1 MLLKLIGNLSVNLDA
16 ILLLSQTMKRHVLI
30 LVTVSCC
37 LILSSCSKD
46 KESER
51 FKFLTTPT
59 WTTEQLL
66 VNGVSA
72 DGPGELLE
80 GFKGDAKFNKDGTG
94 SFGSYT
100 GTWSFSSDESQ
111 LIITTPD
118 LPIPVITN
126 ITSLTASRLEVTTV
140 FPNQADPPNPFN
152 ITMVFRAK

>member
-1 MLLKLIGNLSVNLDA
+1 
-16 ILLLSQTMKRHVLI
+16 MKRIALF
-30 LVTVSCC
+30 VTITVC
-37 LILSSCSKD
+37 LLFSSCSKD
-46 KESER
+46 KESDR

-59 WTTEQLL
+59 WITEQLL

-126 ITSLTASRLEVTTV
+126 IIQITASRLEVTTV
-140 FPNQADPPNPFN
+140 FPNQADPPNPYN